1 MAQEYLINNGNRVS
15 YLKIKSTYRI
25 KSYLTESFKNII
37 FVYVF
42 TPHLLKIMVEI
53 TGSTSIPANH
63 PFLFFSLGSSHLVPV
78 GWSHHWQQK
87 RSSAIQHKS
96 HIPTS
101 VTVQGI
107 WTKLVQAELN
117 AWQLFSDWGNLF
129 SPWWYGTLV
138 WHMALLQLSGRG
150 LKQGADPQKSSDQP
164 SITVSQ
170 ACPFSGHFKYVSQ

>member
-1 MAQEYLINNGNRVS
+1 
-15 YLKIKSTYRI
+15 
-25 KSYLTESFKNII
+25 
-37 FVYVF
+37 
-42 TPHLLKIMVEI
+42 MVEI

-101 VTVQGI
+101 VTIQGT

-117 AWQLFSDWGNLF
+117 AWQLFSDWGKSF
-129 SPWWYGTLV
+129 SPLMVWYSGVTHGPTAAEWKGTEAGSWPTEEQRSTL
-138 WHMALLQLSGRG
+138 HHSE
-150 LKQGADPQKSSDQP
+150 P
-164 SITVSQ
+164 SLPFLWSFQ
-170 ACPFSGHFKYVSQ
+170 ACKPIKLLYSLHNIIFLIITKPCYKKQCGKTLWS